1 MELNHKQI
9 TEVLGLYEKCCKILN
24 IEPPVLTFT
33 ESEYMTALITPERQK
48 IGKRFMKK
56 SLGQT
61 FVAQHGFK
69 TVVLVDIAKHDEI
82 YGQETFKEPYEIKK
96 TIKRHN
102 MKYNRTLLITEKIGT
117 IEYTLMHE
125 LIHAKYPKMRH
136 GNLFDQSVKYLYLK
150 IHSS

>member
-9 TEVLGLYEKCCKILN
+9 TEVLGLYEKCCKILD

-33 ESEYMTALITPERQK
+33 ETEYMTALITPERQK
-48 IGKRFMKK
+48 IGKRYMKK

-61 FVAQHGFK
+61 FVEQKGFK
-69 TVVLVDIAKHDEI
+69 TVVLVDTDKLDKI
-82 YGQETFKEPYEIKK
+82 YGKETFKGPYKVEK

-102 MKYNRTLLITEKIGT
+102 IKYNKTYLITQKIST
-117 IEYTLMHE
+117 VEYTLMHE
-125 LIHAKYPKMRH
+125 LTHVKYPNMRH
-136 GNLFDQSVKYLYLK
+136 GVLFDLSVKYLYRK

>member
-9 TEVLGLYEKCCKILN
+9 TEVLGLYEKCCKILD

-48 IGKRFMKK
+48 IGKRYMKK

-61 FVAQHGFK
+61 FVSQHGFK
-69 TVVLVDIAKHDEI
+69 TVVLVDTTKHDEI